1 MSFKKLQELYFL
13 VILREM
19 TRKLL
24 KRVQRVQT
32 VTFKLLE
39 SNNCFYLMY
48 YIFIDVC
55 TYFNELLLKTHST
68 VLYIGQYGS
77 DSYSDL
83 FKLFHNPGS
92 VQ

>member
-13 VILREM
+13 ILREM

-39 SNNCFYLMY
+39 LNNCFYLMY

-77 DSYSDL
+77 DSCSDL

>member
-13 VILREM
+13 ILREM

-24 KRVQRVQT
+24 KRVRRVQT

-77 DSYSDL
+77 DSCSDL

>member
-13 VILREM
+13 ILREM

-77 DSYSDL
+77 DSCSDL